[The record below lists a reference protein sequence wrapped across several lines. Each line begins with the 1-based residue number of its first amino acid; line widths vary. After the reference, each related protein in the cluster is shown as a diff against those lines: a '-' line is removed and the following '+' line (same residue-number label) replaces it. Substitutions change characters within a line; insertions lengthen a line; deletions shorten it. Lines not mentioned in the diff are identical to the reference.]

1 MASANNDRPP
11 KDVISNVLT
20 LLAYPFVGHWA
31 HLKEVSE
38 IDELQ
43 QKNDATAVDLDR
55 RLAALHGTASGGLA
69 PSTMASASTNNSDAS
84 RPSRPGIISSVL
96 TLMAYPFF
104 GHQEHLKV
112 MARIDELRQKNDATA
127 TVLEREL
134 AELHGTTS
142 GGVAAGKE
150 PSKPASSFLLLG
162 AKAPDKAPDAAS
174 APGKLF

>member
-1 MASANNDRPP
+1 MASANDDRPP

-31 HLKEVSE
+31 HLKEVRE

-55 RLAALHGTASGGLA
+55 RLAVLRGTTSGGLA
-69 PSTMASASTNNSDAS
+69 PSTMASASTNNRDAL
-84 RPSRPGIISSVL
+84 RPHSGALSGVL
-96 TLMAYPFF
+96 TLLAYPFV

-112 MARIDELRQKNDATA
+112 MARIDELKQKNDATA
-127 TVLEREL
+127 ADLDRRL
-134 AELHGTTS
+134 AALHGTAS
-142 GGVAAGKE
+142 GALAPGKE
-150 PSKPASSFLLLG
+150 PSKPASSFLSFG
-162 AKAPDKAPDAAS
+162 AQAPDKAPDAAS